1 MDCSS
6 VRERLWSL
14 VRGRAEAEDEL
25 ELRRHLT
32 TCEACRHE
40 ERAERLLDEALG
52 DRLPRPAAPAALRR
66 RVAELAGAAARPA
79 PQDRLP
85 VRLRAPAARAA
96 MAAAAA
102 LLLAAL
108 GFAAGRAAQL
118 RAAGSAALSDELVT
132 DHLRALASAHPH
144 DVESSDSHQVKPWFL
159 GRLDF
164 APVVPG
170 DRGELR
176 LLGGALGY
184 VHDRKAAVVSYGL
197 RRHRVTLLAVPRAGL
212 TVLDR
217 ADPAGR
223 PVRVERR
230 GFTVALWAAGDLGY
244 ALVSDVDPEELGHL
258 ADELAKETR
267 KAPSPG

>member
-6 VRERLWSL
+6 VRERLRSL

-32 TCEACRHE
+32 TCEACRYE
-40 ERAERLLDEALG
+40 EQAERLLDEALG
-52 DRLPRPAAPAALRR
+52 ERLPRPTAPAALRR
-66 RVAELAGAAARPA
+66 RVAALAGAARPA
-79 PQDRLP
+79 AQDRLAG
-85 VRLRAPAARAA
+85 RLRAPAARAA

-144 DVESSDSHQVKPWFL
+144 DVESSDSHQVKPWFE
-159 GRLDF
+159 GRIDF

-197 RRHRVTLLAVPRAGL
+197 RRHRVTLLAFPRAGL

-223 PVRVERR
+223 PVRVGRR